1 LKKFDSINVV
11 PFIDIMLV
19 LLVIVLTTASFVQK
33 GILPVNLSSSKSSY
47 EKVEEKSIIITI
59 NKDNKIFFEKEQI
72 NKNQI
77 LEKISKFD
85 KNISIYLNCDKDIK
99 FDNFVEVLDLIRKN
113 GYNNLGIVTK
123 EI

>member
-59 NKDNKIFFEKEQI
+59 NKNNKIFFEKEQI

-85 KNISIYLNCDKDIK
+85 KHISIYLNCDKDIK

-123 EI
+123 EN

>member
-33 GILPVNLSSSKSSY
+33 GILSVNLSSSESSY
-47 EKVEEKSIIITI
+47 EKVEQKSVIITI
-59 NKDNKIFFEKEQI
+59 NKDNKIFFEKKQI

-123 EI
+123 EN

>member
-59 NKDNKIFFEKEQI
+59 NKNNKIFFEKEQI

-123 EI
+123 EN

>member
-33 GILPVNLSSSKSSY
+33 GILSVNLSSSESSY
-47 EKVEEKSIIITI
+47 EKVEQKSIIITI
-59 NKDNKIFFEKEQI
+59 NKNNKIFFEKEQI

>member
-33 GILPVNLSSSKSSY
+33 GILSVNLSSSESSY
-47 EKVEEKSIIITI
+47 EKVEQKSVIITI
-59 NKDNKIFFEKEQI
+59 NKDNKIFFEKKQI